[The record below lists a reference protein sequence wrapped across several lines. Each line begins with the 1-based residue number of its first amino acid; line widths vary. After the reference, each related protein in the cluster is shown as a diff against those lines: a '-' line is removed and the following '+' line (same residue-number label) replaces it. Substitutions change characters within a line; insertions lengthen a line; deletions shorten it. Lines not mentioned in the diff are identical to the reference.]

1 MDCKDWQLICCYTRQ
16 KALDDGVLV
25 DVSDFVSDF
34 GFIVPVA
41 VTATLFNG
49 FILPSAKLVEAGQT
63 SESRMIDLLVILLLK
78 IMARPHTDRIT
89 FNVSFDME
97 VGVTCPQK
105 TGPPK
110 KLVYGVAT
118 EGLQWVAK
126 TSQQSRLSSS
136 YARSRC

>member
-78 IMARPHTDRIT
+78 IMARPHTDRII
-89 FNVSFDME
+89 FNVSFDVQ
-97 VGVTCPQK
+97 VGEGIEPRLVQVIAAI
-105 TGPPK
+105 GPDDAGAPV
-110 KLVYGVAT
+110 LT
-118 EGLQWVAK
+118 IMLPEDD
-126 TSQQSRLSSS
+126 
-136 YARSRC
+136 